1 MVADPSSGLFTLTF
15 TDSKCLRYTAT
26 KNHFLQFCK
35 EGEQPLLSRGSG
47 LQEVL
52 VSFARKEA
60 AVEAFECT
68 IEDENFPGLNVLPAC
83 RPSL

>member
-1 MVADPSSGLFTLTF
+1 MVADPSSGLFSLTF

-52 VSFARKEA
+52 VSFARKD
-60 AVEAFECT
+60 T
-68 IEDENFPGLNVLPAC
+68 LLPASLKKC
-83 RPSL
+83 RLGGVEVLSFE